1 MRIIRIHMRLVGIEH
16 NLIRTRSF
24 KYAPTVGQK
33 GFHQYAL
40 DVVPICK
47 FSFVE
52 DERLD
57 TDLRV
62 VV

>member
-1 MRIIRIHMRLVGIEH
+1 MRIIRANMRLVGNEH
-16 NLIRTRSF
+16 NLTCRKRFI
-24 KYAPTVGQK
+24 YAPNVGQK
-33 GFHQYAL
+33 GVHHCAL
-40 DVVPICK
+40 DVVTTGK